1 METIVDNS
9 KYFTYITTKTIL
21 FMEGYKYDREQN
33 LNNPFDEKLM
43 KISESMSFALP
54 KYKAYNFV
62 GGAQI
67 TSYAKLKQ
75 WLLELRGREDA
86 VEHLEYTVRKA
97 ELEIEMDKESKEFI
111 TDPKR
116 KEMID
121 LTVADKLIDLRKF
134 KRNLRDAYRERQ
146 GFIELIKEFLE
157 TEEATLP
164 DGTKLIDVFGNPELE
179 EKYEHEYW
187 TVRMAKQAMLDMISY
202 GRIGTGN
209 LDSILMMDPEQQKQV
224 LTLASAYTIS
234 IDRNINHLMTQATTN
249 NFSIEESLKNQLKLD
264 NSNKIETEKLL

>member
-1 METIVDNS
+1 
-9 KYFTYITTKTIL
+9 
-21 FMEGYKYDREQN
+21 MEGYKYDREQN

-111 TDPKR
+111 TDSKR

-157 TEEATLP
+157 TEEAVLP

>member
-1 METIVDNS
+1 
-9 KYFTYITTKTIL
+9 
-21 FMEGYKYDREQN
+21 MEGYKYDRSN
-33 LNNPFDEKLM
+33 FITNPFDEKIM
-43 KISESMSFALP
+43 QISESMSFALP

-67 TSYAKLKQ
+67 TAYAKLKQ

-86 VEHLEYTVRKA
+86 VEHLEYVLRKA
-97 ELEIEMDKESKEFI
+97 ELEIEMDEESKEFI
-111 TDPKR
+111 TDSKR
-116 KEMID
+116 KQMID
-121 LTVADKLIDLRKF
+121 LTIADKMVDIRKF
-134 KRNLRDAYRERQ
+134 KRNLKDAYRERQ
-146 GFIELIKEFLE
+146 GFIDLIKEFLE
-157 TEEATLP
+157 TEAAILP

-234 IDRNINHLMTQATTN
+234 IDKNINQLMAEATTN
-249 NFSIEESLKNQLKLD
+249 NFSIEDSLKNQLKLTQP
-264 NSNKIETEKLL
+264 NKTETEKLL

>member
-1 METIVDNS
+1 
-9 KYFTYITTKTIL
+9 
-21 FMEGYKYDREQN
+21 
-33 LNNPFDEKLM
+33 
-43 KISESMSFALP
+43 MSFALP

-67 TSYAKLKQ
+67 TPYARLKQ

-86 VEHLEYTVRKA
+86 VEHLEYTVRKM
-97 ELEIEMDKESKEFI
+97 ELEIQMDEESKEFI

-116 KEMID
+116 KEMVNI
-121 LTVADKLIDLRKF
+121 TIADKMIDLRKF
-134 KRNLRDAYRERQ
+134 NRNLKDAYRERQ
-146 GFIELIKEFLE
+146 GFIDLIKEFLE
-157 TEEATLP
+157 SDQAILP
-164 DGTKLIDVFGNPELE
+164 NGTKLIDVFGNPELE

-224 LTLASAYTIS
+224 LALASAYTIS
-234 IDRNINHLMTQATTN
+234 TDKNINQLMTEATTN
-249 NFSIEESLKNQLKLD
+249 NFTIEESLKNQLRL
-264 NSNKIETEKLL
+264 SEPNKTETEKLL

>member
-1 METIVDNS
+1 MEQ
-9 KYFTYITTKTIL
+9 
-21 FMEGYKYDREQN
+21 GYKYDRSN
-33 LNNPFDEKLM
+33 FINNPFDEKLM
-43 KISESMSFALP
+43 QISENMSFALP

-67 TSYAKLKQ
+67 TPYARLKQ

-86 VEHLEYTVRKA
+86 VEHLEYTVKKA
-97 ELEIEMDKESKEFI
+97 ELEIQMDEESKEFI

-116 KEMID
+116 KQMID
-121 LTVADKLIDLRKF
+121 LTIADKHVDLRKF
-134 KRNLRDAYRERQ
+134 KRNLKDAYRERQ
-146 GFIELIKEFLE
+146 GFIDLIKEYLE
-157 TEEATLP
+157 TDDAILP
-164 DGTKLIDVFGNPELE
+164 DGTKLIDVFGNPDLE
-179 EKYEHEYW
+179 EKFEHEYW

-234 IDRNINHLMTQATTN
+234 IDKNINQLMAEATTN
-249 NFSIEESLKNQLKLD
+249 NFSIEDSLKNQLKLTQP
-264 NSNKIETEKLL
+264 NKTETEKLL